1 MKAQRELTE
10 QDKIKHQIVNYRNQ
24 IDEIILTSIN

>member
-10 QDKIKHQIVNYRNQ
+10 QDKIKQQIVNYRNQ